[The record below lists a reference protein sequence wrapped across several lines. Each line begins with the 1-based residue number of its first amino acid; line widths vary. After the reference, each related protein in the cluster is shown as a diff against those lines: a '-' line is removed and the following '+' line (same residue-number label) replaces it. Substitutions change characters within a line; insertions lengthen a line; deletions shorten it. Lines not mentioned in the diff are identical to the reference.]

1 MVRVNYHDELV
12 MVTLLPQTK
21 VSQLNMEQARLVQQA
36 SELEQQVSE
45 VRHQLQEER
54 HKCRL
59 LMDYPFAKQTTG
71 GVLHQKQISA
81 NTVRIL
87 LLEEQ
92 NADLR
97 DRIAQAAKAMRLQ
110 TKDMFQ
116 VGMCGHVIGV
126 SLCAHS
132 HN

>member
-1 MVRVNYHDELV
+1 M
-12 MVTLLPQTK
+12 
-21 VSQLNMEQARLVQQA
+21 QQA

-59 LMDYPFAKQTTG
+59 LMDYPFVKQTTG
-71 GVLHQKQISA
+71 SVPLQKQISA

-97 DRIAQAAKAMRLQ
+97 DKIVQAAQAQGLEK
-110 TKDMFQ
+110 KDMFQ
-116 VGMCGHVIGV
+116 VGKYGAHHVYMYTFMQLWFV
-126 SLCAHS
+126 SGTHRF
-132 HN
+132 HGTNEHQT